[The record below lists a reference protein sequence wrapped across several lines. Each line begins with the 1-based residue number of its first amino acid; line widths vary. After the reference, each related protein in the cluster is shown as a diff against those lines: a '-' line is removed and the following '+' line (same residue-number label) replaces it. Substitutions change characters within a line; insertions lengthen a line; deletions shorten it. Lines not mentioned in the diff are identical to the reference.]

1 MEETDE
7 SSDGMNNDSTSSHD
21 IIVEDLDEEDAEV
34 YERGSEK
41 WYSITILILAVVGL
55 AINITAVIIMRKKK
69 GIFHTMLKVS
79 AYDKNSVKQYLF
91 ASFVL
96 YIFFEKNC
104 CVVDIITHNQF
115 ENSTMYLIN
124 NK

>member
-1 MEETDE
+1 MIQHKNMEETDE
-7 SSDGMNNDSTSSHD
+7 STDGMNNMDNDSTSSHD

-79 AYDKNSVKQYLF
+79 HYDKHSDKSYLLKATLLKQLNIPHQHF
-91 ASFVL
+91 NHFD
-96 YIFFEKNC
+96 N
-104 CVVDIITHNQF
+104 IIK
-115 ENSTMYLIN
+115 I
-124 NK
+124 

>member
-7 SSDGMNNDSTSSHD
+7 SSDGMNNMDNDSTSSHD

-91 ASFVL
+91 YQF
-96 YIFFEKNC
+96 YQNDYN
-104 CVVDIITHNQF
+104 VDEVYSIVIIRF
-115 ENSTMYLIN
+115 
-124 NK
+124 